1 MVKSGIDGTT
11 PEEIAMNMEGAI
23 RQLSGFDK
31 LETLRVKHM
40 ISNFRKNLGTKKILA
55 IIEISNT
62 DSIVDL
68 LKES

>member
-1 MVKSGIDGTT
+1 
-11 PEEIAMNMEGAI
+11 
-23 RQLSGFDK
+23 
-31 LETLRVKHM
+31 M

-62 DSIVDL
+62 NSIVDL